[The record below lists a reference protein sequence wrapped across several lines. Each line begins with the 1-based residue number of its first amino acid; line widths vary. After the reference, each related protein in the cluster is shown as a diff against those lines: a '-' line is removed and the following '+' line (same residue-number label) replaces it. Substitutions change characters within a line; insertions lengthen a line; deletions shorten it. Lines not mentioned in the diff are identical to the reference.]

1 MAQMID
7 QNERNSII
15 ADLLERTSL
24 PREVIEEMVAIS
36 LGESVGD
43 IVPVPPL
50 TREERRRIGLGLTME
65 EAQERMRQRAQSPEP
80 IEPPVVTSLDP
91 EERAA
96 VVALLVETTNIPPEL
111 VDDEIDAY
119 LSGAERVSGRL
130 VLPNERRLI
139 GRRIEQALK
148 QRSAKPTALTASRE
162 PV

>member
-1 MAQMID
+1 MID
-7 QNERNSII
+7 DVEREAMIQE
-15 ADLLERTSL
+15 LLDRSSL
-24 PREVIEEMVAIS
+24 LREEAEEIVAIS

-50 TREERRRIGLGLTME
+50 TLEERRRIGLGLTME
-65 EAQERMRQRAQSPEP
+65 EAMERMRQRAQSPEP

-96 VVALLVETTNIPPEL
+96 VAALLVETTNIPPEL
-111 VDDEIDAY
+111 VDEEIDAY
-119 LSGAERVSGRL
+119 LSGAERVSGRPI
-130 VLPNERRLI
+130 LPAGRRLI

-148 QRSAKPTALTASRE
+148 HRSAKATALTTSRE